1 MRSASIRAASCRSVF
16 TIILL
21 LCWGQLAFSQE
32 PTPETGNTL
41 YPGGA
46 FVSYGSVFETHRAPL
61 SSSPAASLRPT
72 FAHEGR
78 FTFAWGFHR
87 DFDLMVLVPIETISL
102 HFSGM
107 PSAGGTGL
115 GDTLIAVKYRFLR

>member
-1 MRSASIRAASCRSVF
+1 MRFALCRAASCRSVF
-16 TIILL
+16 VILL
-21 LCWGQLAFSQE
+21 LLCSGQRAFSQE

-46 FVSYGSVFETHRAPL
+46 FVSYGSVFEIRRAPL
-61 SSSPAASLRPT
+61 VSGNTASLRPT

-87 DFDLMVLVPIETISL
+87 DFDLMVLAPIETISF
-102 HFSGM
+102 HSPGA
-107 PSAGGTGL
+107 PS
-115 GDTLIAVKYRFLR
+115 